1 MKKNSGFTLIELMV
15 TMIIVGIL
23 TVIGGPSISS
33 FFSGGHLVSSSNEL
47 VSAIHI
53 ARSEAIK
60 LNRKVT
66 ICVSSDGASCLVGS
80 NKWQKGWIVFV
91 DANNDRIG
99 TGTSCSA
106 ATDISSDCLLR
117 IHEKIDDDR
126 FSVTGIFDHDSSDI
140 EWLTFT
146 SRGLPKDGSASRSG
160 VFSICAFEK
169 SNNNIVGSRA
179 VVLNLSG
186 RIRISENVT
195 ALCPATP

>member
-15 TMIIVGIL
+15 TMVIVGIL
-23 TVIGGPSISS
+23 VMVGGPSLST
-33 FFSGGHLVSSSNEL
+33 FMSGGLLVSSSNEL
-47 VSAIHI
+47 VSGIHI
-53 ARSEAIK
+53 TRSEAIK

-66 ICVSSDGASCLVGS
+66 ICVSSNGTSCLVGS

-106 ATDISSDCLLR
+106 ATDINSDCLLR
-117 IHEKIDDDR
+117 VHSAIPDKR
-126 FSVTGIFDHDSSDI
+126 FSITGIHDHNSSAI

-160 VFSICAFEK
+160 IFSICSFEK
-169 SNNNIVGSRA
+169 NNNNIVGSRA
-179 VVLNLSG
+179 VVLNLTG
-186 RIRISENVT
+186 RVRISENVT
-195 ALCPATP
+195 ASCPASP